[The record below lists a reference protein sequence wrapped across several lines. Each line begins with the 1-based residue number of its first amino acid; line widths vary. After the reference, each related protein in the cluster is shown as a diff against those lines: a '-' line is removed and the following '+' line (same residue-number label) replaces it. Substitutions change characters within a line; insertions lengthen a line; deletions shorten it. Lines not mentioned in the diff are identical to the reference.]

1 MSEKTLSPVRPDSRN
16 VGTLSRR
23 RFMKVAFAGVAS
35 VALASCETAAS
46 RRMPAPVSVGIPA
59 TPVPH
64 ELSYPAVPHA
74 PAVPPDPDVL
84 YFFTEHQAAT
94 VDAFASRL
102 LPGSPEDPGAH
113 DAGVVNYIDY
123 MLADNEGIHE
133 PAYRLGPYPRLY
145 QGDEPPPEAAETDSK
160 KMVWVAADE
169 IERYGYQSPL
179 SPVEVYQIGLEAL
192 DDYSQEQYGSD
203 FVDLGEDQQDAI
215 ITAMVEGEDLGFEPF
230 SAQQFFHVLRRHTN
244 EGFFADPAYGGNRD
258 MVGWRL
264 VGWPGSQRTYAP
276 TEIAQEGIQREPW
289 SLADLPP
296 FYYARPRTTLPAA
309 PARGPHPGVEEDEQD
324 QRVPGHRH

>member
-1 MSEKTLSPVRPDSRN
+1 MSEKGLSPIRPNSRSAR
-16 VGTLSRR
+16 TLSRR
-23 RFMKVAFAGVAS
+23 QFMKLTFAGVAGA
-35 VALASCETAAS
+35 ALASSCETAAS
-46 RRMPAPVSVGIPA
+46 RRMPAPFTVGIPA

-64 ELSYPAVPHA
+64 ELSYPAVPLP
-74 PAVPPDPDVL
+74 PAVPPDPNVL

-113 DAGVVNYIDY
+113 EAGVVNYIDY
-123 MLADNEGIHE
+123 MLSRNEGFHE
-133 PAYRLGPYPRLY
+133 PVYRLGPYPELY
-145 QGDEPPPEAAETDSK
+145 EGDEPPPEAAETDPE
-160 KMVWVAADE
+160 VIWVADDE

-179 SPVEVYQIGLEAL
+179 SPAEVYRIGLEAL
-192 DDYSQEQYGSD
+192 DEYTQEQHGSD
-203 FVDLGEDQQDAI
+203 FVDLSEDQQDAI

-230 SAQQFFHVLRRHTN
+230 TAQQFFHVIRRHTN
-244 EGFFADPAYGGNRD
+244 EGFFSDPAYGGNRN

-264 VGWPGSQRTYAP
+264 IRWPGSQRTYAP
-276 TEIAQEGIQREPW
+276 AEIAQEGIEREPW

-309 PARGPHPGVEEDEQD
+309 PARGPHPGLEDE
-324 QRVPGHRH
+324 REPRGRSH